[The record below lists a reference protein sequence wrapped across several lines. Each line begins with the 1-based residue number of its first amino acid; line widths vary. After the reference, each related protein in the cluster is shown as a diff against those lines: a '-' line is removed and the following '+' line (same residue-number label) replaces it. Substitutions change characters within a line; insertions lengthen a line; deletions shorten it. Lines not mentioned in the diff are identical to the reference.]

1 MNLSDWSSV
10 SVSGVMM
17 SEPSRKAPKTFGVS
31 KDPIFNLI
39 QLIYYYSIVH
49 HTNSNYS
56 MSHAFPLTSWSDV
69 QVDISCVLCSVT
81 GEPSISEV
89 VEVASVK
96 NKYGCSPIDGLMESV
111 VCSC

>member
-1 MNLSDWSSV
+1 MEEQCLTTLDYQLVLQSGISSLWIV
-10 SVSGVMM
+10 
-17 SEPSRKAPKTFGVS
+17 
-31 KDPIFNLI
+31 PIVI
-39 QLIYYYSIVH
+39 TTVI
-49 HTNSNYS
+49 
-56 MSHAFPLTSWSDV
+56 SHAFPLTSWSDV

>member
-1 MNLSDWSSV
+1 MSV
-10 SVSGVMM
+10 YT
-17 SEPSRKAPKTFGVS
+17 RL
-31 KDPIFNLI
+31 PI
-39 QLIYYYSIVH
+39 SIAEWEFITVDC
-49 HTNSNYS
+49 TNSSNYS
-56 MSHAFPLTSWSDV
+56 MSHALPLTSWSDV

-96 NKYGCSPIDGLMESV
+96 NKYRCSPIDGLMESV

>member
-1 MNLSDWSSV
+1 
-10 SVSGVMM
+10 M
-17 SEPSRKAPKTFGVS
+17 SMYIRL
-31 KDPIFNLI
+31 PI
-39 QLIYYYSIVH
+39 SIAEWEFITVDC
-49 HTNSNYS
+49 TNSSNYS
-56 MSHAFPLTSWSDV
+56 MSHALPLTSWSDV

>member
-1 MNLSDWSSV
+1 MYDYTKLSGKTSII
-10 SVSGVMM
+10 
-17 SEPSRKAPKTFGVS
+17 KALQCVNSLWITV
-31 KDPIFNLI
+31 DC
-39 QLIYYYSIVH
+39 
-49 HTNSNYS
+49 TNSSNCS

-96 NKYGCSPIDGLMESV
+96 NKYRCSPIDGLMESV

>member
-1 MNLSDWSSV
+1 MSDYT
-10 SVSGVMM
+10 
-17 SEPSRKAPKTFGVS
+17 RL
-31 KDPIFNLI
+31 PI
-39 QLIYYYSIVH
+39 SIAECEFITVDC
-49 HTNSNYS
+49 TNSSNYS
-56 MSHAFPLTSWSDV
+56 MSHTFPLTSWSDV